1 MKGRIRDTGLVAL
14 SVAGALAFPAQ
25 LAGAKPPPPP
35 PPSPDFSGVK
45 NVILF
50 IGDGMGPKEVQLGKL
65 MGDGA
70 LWTDAAPWTTGSLAT
85 ASLDGITDSAAAA
98 TALATGVETYNGW
111 LSMKPPL
118 PGTPV
123 QTVLERAEPSK
134 ATGLITDADQ
144 SAATPAAFATHV
156 TDRDLD
162 LEITNQIA
170 AKDIELLL
178 SGGWGYDYL
187 LEDRPGVTYIQNSS
201 DLAALPGTG
210 AWPSHLY
217 GFMGNN
223 GLVYNLDREEEGVV
237 GIQPMLPE
245 LTSAALGV
253 LGQDPDGFFLMVE
266 ASVIDYGGHSR
277 DAAWIASEVNEL
289 DRAVQVAVDYARGR
303 SDTLVIVTADHETGG
318 LTFGSTIKTPV
329 IARQS
334 ATVEFIWGEIKSGRS
349 TITHA
354 MAAYAGITD
363 LTRTEERTI
372 ASYKEMGIA
381 DVLSAREKVS
391 WGWSG
396 LDEGDHTLTDV
407 PLWAFGPGQAAFA
420 GRYVNERVGV
430 LLLDAVSH

>member
-1 MKGRIRDTGLVAL
+1 
-14 SVAGALAFPAQ
+14 
-25 LAGAKPPPPP
+25 
-35 PPSPDFSGVK
+35 VK

-50 IGDGMGPKEVQLGKL
+50 IGDGMGPREVDLGKL

-70 LWTDAAPWTTGSLAT
+70 LWTDAAPWTTGSVAT
-85 ASLDGITDSAAAA
+85 ASLDGVTDSAAAA

-111 LSMKPPL
+111 LAMAPPL

-123 QTVLERAEPSK
+123 QTVLERAEPLK
-134 ATGLITDADQ
+134 ATGLITDADER
-144 SAATPAAFATHV
+144 AATPAAFAAHV

-162 LEITNQIA
+162 LDITEQIA

-178 SGGWGYDYL
+178 SGGWSYDYL
-187 LEDRPGVTYIQNSS
+187 LEGRQGVTYVQNSS
-201 DLAALPGTG
+201 DLAYLAGQG
-210 AWPSHLY
+210 AWPGHLY
-217 GFMGNN
+217 GFIGKS

-266 ASVIDYGGHSR
+266 AAVIDYGGHSR
-277 DAAWIASEVNEL
+277 DAAWIASEVKEL
-289 DRAVQVAVDYARGR
+289 DRAVQVAVDYARSR
-303 SDTLVIVTADHETGG
+303 TDTLVIVTADHETGG
-318 LTFGSTIKTPV
+318 LTFGSTIKTSV
-329 IARQS
+329 ISRQS
-334 ATVEFIWGEIKSGRS
+334 ATVEFMWGEIAAGRK
-349 TITHA
+349 TIKQA

-363 LTRTEERTI
+363 LTRAEERTI

-396 LDEGDHTLTDV
+396 LDEGDHTLTNV
-407 PLWAFGPGQAAFA
+407 PIWAWGPGQGAFA
-420 GRYVNERVGV
+420 GQYANERVGS
-430 LLLDAVSH
+430 LLLNAISH